1 MADQLVV
8 KTPGAIQDE
17 HQPDLS
23 RLSDEKLDQLERLIE
38 SAHPGKL
45 LPASVAATI
54 GAMDVAN
61 ETAKFS
67 GPEVVAFCFFAMF
80 ASQESF

>member
-45 LPASVAATI
+45 LPASVAATVT
-54 GAMDVAN
+54 ATVLFEVA
-61 ETAKFS
+61 
-67 GPEVVAFCFFAMF
+67 
-80 ASQESF
+80 ASAAPPGLS

>member
-45 LPASVAATI
+45 LPASVAATVT
-54 GAMDVAN
+54 DTVLFEVA
-61 ETAKFS
+61 
-67 GPEVVAFCFFAMF
+67 
-80 ASQESF
+80 ASAAPPGLS